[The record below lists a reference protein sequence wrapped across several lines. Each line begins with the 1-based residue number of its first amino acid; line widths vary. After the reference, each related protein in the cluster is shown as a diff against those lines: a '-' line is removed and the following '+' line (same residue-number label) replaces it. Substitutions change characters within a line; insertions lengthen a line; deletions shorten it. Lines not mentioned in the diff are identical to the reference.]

1 MLIVN
6 NPELIT
12 PLDKCWFC
20 SSTLIVIY
28 HNTEKRWC
36 HNGCFWNLMLSELV
50 VLLISYFAT
59 YIFFLFSINVCFM
72 NKIHTTSVML
82 SLSWY
87 LTVSYGGTNPLPWP
101 HGIII
106 HALQN
111 LSRSSRSSR
120 YIWYI
125 LLTVLW
131 IQWIGLYDSIHILF
145 FTYYIVENNAC
156 LDTASVLLLLAHKT
170 KIEFPIPHKKS
181 RFLVRFFILWKRPVC
196 SFYTFLY

>member
-1 MLIVN
+1 
-6 NPELIT
+6 
-12 PLDKCWFC
+12 
-20 SSTLIVIY
+20 
-28 HNTEKRWC
+28 
-36 HNGCFWNLMLSELV
+36 
-50 VLLISYFAT
+50 
-59 YIFFLFSINVCFM
+59 M

-106 HALQN
+106 HGLQN

-181 RFLVRFFILWKRPVC
+181 RFLVGFFYPLKKT
-196 SFYTFLY
+196 SLFFLYIFVLNFVLYHTTNLECQRLEIHLTDRNMFLQHFYWCCNNIVIVISFIRDNGILNIWYMW

>member
-1 MLIVN
+1 
-6 NPELIT
+6 
-12 PLDKCWFC
+12 
-20 SSTLIVIY
+20 
-28 HNTEKRWC
+28 
-36 HNGCFWNLMLSELV
+36 
-50 VLLISYFAT
+50 
-59 YIFFLFSINVCFM
+59 M

-181 RFLVRFFILWKRPVC
+181 RFLVGFFLSSEKDQFVLFIHFCIKLCIIPHYKFRV
-196 SFYTFLY
+196 LEIRD

>member
-20 SSTLIVIY
+20 SSTLIVTY
-28 HNTEKRWC
+28 HKTEKRWC

-59 YIFFLFSINVCFM
+59 YFFFLFSINVCFM

-87 LTVSYGGTNPLPWP
+87 LTVSYGVHKSSPMASWDNNTCTSKSQQKQQ
-101 HGIII
+101 IIKI
-106 HALQN
+106 HLVHFAYCFMNTMNRVIWLYSHIVFH
-111 LSRSSRSSR
+111 LLYSR
-120 YIWYI
+120 
-125 LLTVLW
+125 
-131 IQWIGLYDSIHILF
+131 
-145 FTYYIVENNAC
+145 E
-156 LDTASVLLLLAHKT
+156 
-170 KIEFPIPHKKS
+170 
-181 RFLVRFFILWKRPVC
+181 
-196 SFYTFLY
+196 